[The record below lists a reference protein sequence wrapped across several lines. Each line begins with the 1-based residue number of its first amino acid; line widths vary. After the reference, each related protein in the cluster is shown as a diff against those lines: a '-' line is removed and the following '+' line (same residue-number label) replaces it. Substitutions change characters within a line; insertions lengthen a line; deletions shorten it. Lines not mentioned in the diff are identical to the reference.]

1 MEVGLAAIPNISR
14 IIEQLRS
21 SRNSESGM
29 IRETPAK
36 RRRESTPVES
46 QQLNIVLEGK
56 AAKSLTTY

>member
-46 QQLNIVLEGK
+46 QQLNRVLEGK
-56 AAKSLTTY
+56 ATKSLTTY